1 MRVGQG
7 GKIALSLVVGSLSIY
22 PAVNYADESHIINN
36 SDTQPVDGGAVA
48 PKKSAVKFNRGFANA
63 YNEGTDF
70 SIYDGEPTTQPGEYF
85 VEVTRN
91 KKTLGTH
98 HIKFVK
104 DSAGNVE
111 PCLSAEMLLKM
122 DVNPETLPL
131 VWQNNACI
139 LIKGIIPGATTDYD
153 TDDEILQITIPQRYL
168 NNNPEGY
175 INPMLWDEGV
185 PSFSASYNVS
195 ATSTQYD
202 DHTSSNYYYGSLLS
216 SLKWGA
222 WRLYT
227 YDNINTN
234 DETGTQW
241 SHLSSYVQR
250 AVIPLKAE
258 LTAGDINTT
267 GSLFDTVALRGVSLM
282 SDERMLPQSLQG
294 YAPVVRG
301 VADTNARIT
310 IKQNG
315 NLIREMSVPPGE
327 FVIDDLY
334 ATGYGGDLEV
344 TINESNGKTRTFI
357 TPYASLPMLLRPGT
371 SKFSAT
377 AGEVRSESLRHTPVL
392 MEGTYQ
398 YGLNNTVTVYGGG
411 QITAPGDYAALMGGM
426 AINTPLGALGIDLT
440 RSFTSFEDEQDNACD
455 SICNLSLKV
464 SLAKYIDQTGTN
476 LSLAGYRY
484 SSQNY
489 YSLMDALLTA
499 EAQETGD
506 DSFLPENYR
515 DKIEVNISQS
525 LAPGWGSV
533 FASGYYG
540 RVWDSRYS
548 RNTQS
553 SYQFGYSNSW
563 RSVSYSVNLSK
574 TIDEDGIEDR
584 AIYLGMSVPFGT
596 LHTKVPTL
604 NAAVSYSNQDAK
616 LRASLYGNAGEY
628 NQFDYGTWF
637 DYAQEHQTNFGFNMG
652 YNGSRAQGNISYS
665 QTETSYTGS
674 INASGAVVVHG
685 GGVNFSSSLGNTFGI
700 VEAKGAAGARIYPEL
715 TSTVSDNGYAII
727 SSLSPYQYNEIYVE
741 AKGAPIG
748 VEFGE
753 SKLQTVPTAGA
764 SVKIKLDTKSTS
776 TQFIQINRVD
786 GKYIP
791 YGATIKNEGDEVLG
805 IVGQGGRAMLSLPQD
820 KISEKLRVSWT
831 SGKEKGSCF
840 IDYKMDKTSSTNS
853 DEDIPTQHLMCKK

>member
-7 GKIALSLVVGSLSIY
+7 GKIALSLVVGSLSVY
-22 PAVNYADESHIINN
+22 PAVNYANESNILNTG
-36 SDTQPVDGGAVA
+36 DAQPVNGGKAA
-48 PKKSAVKFNRGFANA
+48 PKKNAVRFNRGFANA

-70 SIYDGEPTTQPGEYF
+70 SIYDGEPTTQPGTYF
-85 VEVTRN
+85 VEVMRN
-91 KKTLGTH
+91 KKSFGTH
-98 HIKFVK
+98 HINFVK
-104 DSAGNVE
+104 DSAGSVE
-111 PCLSAEMLLKM
+111 PCLSADMLLKM
-122 DVNPETLPL
+122 DVNTEKLSPG
-131 VWQNNACI
+131 WQNSACI
-139 LIKGIIPGATTDYD
+139 LIKDLIPGATTNYD
-153 TDDEILQITIPQRYL
+153 ADEEILQITIPQRFL

-195 ATSTQYD
+195 ATRTQYD
-202 DHTSSNYYYGSLLS
+202 DHTAASYYYGSLLS

-227 YDNINTN
+227 YDNVNTN
-234 DETGTQW
+234 DDTGTQW

-250 AVIPLKAE
+250 AIIPLKAE
-258 LTAGDINTT
+258 FTAGDINTSGT
-267 GSLFDTVALRGVSLM
+267 LFDTVALRGVSLI

-294 YAPVVRG
+294 YAPIVRG
-301 VADTNARIT
+301 VADTNARVT

-377 AGEVRSESLRHTPVL
+377 VGEVRSDSLRNTPIL

-398 YGLNNTVTVYGGG
+398 YGLNNSVTLYGGG
-411 QITAPGDYAALMGGM
+411 QVTAPGDYAALMGGM
-426 AINTPLGALGIDLT
+426 AINTPVGALGIDLT
-440 RSFTSFEDEQDNACD
+440 RSFTSFENEQEQPCD
-455 SICNLSLKV
+455 SFCNMSLKV

-489 YSLMDALLTA
+489 YSLMDALLTE
-499 EAQETGD
+499 EALETGD
-506 DSFLPENYR
+506 NSYLPENYR

-563 RSVSYSVNLSK
+563 RSMSYSINVSK
-574 TIDEDGIEDR
+574 TIDEDGVEDR

-596 LHTKVPTL
+596 LHSKVPTL

-616 LRASLYGNAGEY
+616 IRTSLYGTAGEY

-637 DYAQEHQTNFGFNMG
+637 DHAQEHQTNFGLSMG
-652 YNGSRAQGNISYS
+652 YNGSRAQGNVTYS
-665 QTETSYTGS
+665 QTETSYTAS
-674 INASGAVVVHG
+674 MNASGGMVIHG
-685 GGVNFSSSLGNTFGI
+685 GGVNYTSSLGNTFGI
-700 VEAKGAAGARIYPEL
+700 VEAKGATGAHIYPDL
-715 TSTVSDNGYAII
+715 TSTVAENGYAII
-727 SSLSPYQYNEIYVE
+727 SSLSPYQYNEVYVE
-741 AKGAPIG
+741 AKGAPIS

-764 SVKIKLDTKSTS
+764 SVKIKLDTKITS
-776 TQFIQINRVD
+776 TQFVQINRAD

-791 YGATIKNEGDEVLG
+791 YGATIKDDGDEVLG

-820 KISEKLRVSWT
+820 KTSSMLRVNWT
-831 SGKEKGSCF
+831 TGKEKGECT
-840 IDYKMDKTSSTNS
+840 IDYKVAKKVQTESQ
-853 DEDIPTQHLMCKK
+853 EDIPTQHLICKK